1 MSQYFVIHPDNPQVR
16 LLRQAA
22 SIVRD
27 GGLIAYPTDSCYAL
41 GCQLGNKD
49 AAERIRRIRQLDAG
63 HHFTLVCNGLTELGR
78 YARVDNR
85 QFRLLKAA
93 TPGSYTFILEASREV
108 PKRMMHP
115 KRSTIGLRVPEHR
128 IVSALLEEL
137 GEPLLSASLLLP
149 GDVTPINDAL
159 EIRER
164 LERDVELVL
173 DGGPCGIEMTTVID
187 LTQDPP
193 EIVRQG
199 RGSADVLG
207 ISR

>member
-128 IVSALLEEL
+128 IVSALLAEL

-199 RGSADVLG
+199 RGSAEVLG